1 MGINARTLK
10 VRDFRSYEAY
20 ELALSEGVTVLAGP
34 NAAGKTNLVEA
45 LQLLTAG
52 QSFRRPSPADLV
64 RTGASRA
71 EAALLLEGDGRRL
84 DMGLGA
90 RPPLVQPQREAR
102 HRRRRPRRASERPV
116 LPRPPRHDQALGE
129 RPPRRPR

>member
-1 MGINARTLK
+1 MGIYARTLK

-84 DMGLGA
+84 DMGLVSERG
-90 RPPLVQPQREAR
+90 
-102 HRRRRPRRASERPV
+102 RRSFSRRPRRASERPV
-116 LPRPPRHDQALGE
+116 LPRPPRYDQALGE